1 MTRMNINISFESL
14 LEHLKSQGLICH
26 HQSPWKCQQELA
38 PREVF
43 AEHGYPPV
51 SSAGKS
57 LGADGP
63 QQMWI
68 VPHLSDA
75 DLVMNLYCN
84 VDRAMSTV
92 QMFPLQHTIC
102 LCEIFYPTY
111 NFRHTDIQVCKNYKL
126 MKKEF
131 HMISITKSLD
141 AKVVMMT
148 SCYVI
153 RLIYNMW
160 ELRIWSPNPTMHKVP
175 SSPFPMRAGIEHEE
189 GENKFE
195 STPP

>member
-1 MTRMNINISFESL
+1 
-14 LEHLKSQGLICH
+14 
-26 HQSPWKCQQELA
+26 
-38 PREVF
+38 
-43 AEHGYPPV
+43 
-51 SSAGKS
+51 
-57 LGADGP
+57 
-63 QQMWI
+63 
-68 VPHLSDA
+68 
-75 DLVMNLYCN
+75 
-84 VDRAMSTV
+84 
-92 QMFPLQHTIC
+92 
-102 LCEIFYPTY
+102 
-111 NFRHTDIQVCKNYKL
+111 
-126 MKKEF
+126 
-131 HMISITKSLD
+131 MISITKSLD

>member
-84 VDRAMSTV
+84 VDRAMSTM
-92 QMFPLQHTIC
+92 QTFRLQHTIC

-111 NFRHTDIQVCKNYKL
+111 NFRHRHPSVQKL
-126 MKKEF
+126 Q
-131 HMISITKSLD
+131 T
-141 AKVVMMT
+141 
-148 SCYVI
+148 Y
-153 RLIYNMW
+153 
-160 ELRIWSPNPTMHKVP
+160 
-175 SSPFPMRAGIEHEE
+175 EE
-189 GENKFE
+189 GISHDFHYQIIGCKGCDDDKLLCD
-195 STPP
+195 